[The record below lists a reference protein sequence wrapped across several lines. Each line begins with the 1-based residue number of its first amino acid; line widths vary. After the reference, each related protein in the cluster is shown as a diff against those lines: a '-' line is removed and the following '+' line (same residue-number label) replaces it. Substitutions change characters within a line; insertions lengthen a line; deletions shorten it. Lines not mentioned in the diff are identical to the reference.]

1 MEGKQHREFIE
12 NCQAVSEVMGE
23 ILMIAIVVLA
33 FSSIAITVFSDK
45 GVMSPPHAPRVD
57 LKERI
62 DRGENTVYI
71 LHQGGEAVDLKDINI
86 VLNTGEK
93 QEEFNI
99 SSNRSEF
106 NYSVSNDILMLG
118 DYIIL
123 NSTGRGINLTVDDP
137 VMYFIHIPS
146 QQVIQR
152 VKL

>member
-1 MEGKQHREFIE
+1 MEGKQHRDFIE
-12 NCQAVSEVMGE
+12 NYQAVSEVMGE
-23 ILMIAIVVLA
+23 VLMIAIVVLA
-33 FSSIAITVFSDK
+33 FSSIAVTIFSDK
-45 GVMSPPHAPRVD
+45 GVTSPSHAPRVD
-57 LKERI
+57 LQEKI
-62 DRGENTVYI
+62 YKDKNTVHI
-71 LHQGGEAVDLKDINI
+71 FHRGGEAVDLKDINI

-93 QEEFNI
+93 QEDFNI

-106 NYSVSNDILMLG
+106 NYSATNDVLMLG

-123 NSTGRGINLTVDDP
+123 NSTSRGINLTIDDP